1 LKVKCDEQTNRT
13 AGPIIA
19 APQFDPI
26 QPSHAHHNM
35 ELTYPYKP
43 KPWSMVFA
51 VLAFGT
57 LAIYMGN
64 MAMNN
69 DQGFTLGRALALSPR
84 GASILYWC
92 IVAVVIAFLIVVF
105 TAYYVAVN
113 KAHQVILTRQEIS
126 APKYGIS
133 RLPTVI
139 PLAEINTLEVQT
151 MQRQRF
157 LHINHRAGRL
167 SIAASHLP
175 NREAF
180 DELCVALA
188 RKVQECR
195 GESIS

>member
-1 LKVKCDEQTNRT
+1 
-13 AGPIIA
+13 
-19 APQFDPI
+19 
-26 QPSHAHHNM
+26 M

-57 LAIYMGN
+57 LAVYMGD

-69 DQGFTLGRALALSPR
+69 DQGLTLGRALALSPQ

-92 IVAVVIAFLIVVF
+92 VAAVVAAFLIIGF
-105 TAYYVAVN
+105 TAFYVAVN
-113 KAHQVILTRQEIS
+113 NAHQVILTRQEIS

-139 PLAEINTLEVQT
+139 PLADVNTLEVQT
-151 MQRQRF
+151 MQRQCF
-157 LHINHRAGRL
+157 LHINHRGGRL
-167 SIAASHLP
+167 SIAASYLP

-180 DELCVALA
+180 DELCMALA
-188 RKVQECR
+188 RNVQECR
-195 GESIS
+195 GK